1 MDTPILHRL
10 ETFRGKRA
18 RMSMP
23 GHKGKLR
30 LFDSDIFE
38 YDVTELPGTDNLL
51 APEGA
56 IAESQQLFAAETGAA
71 HAFYSVN
78 GSSACVLAML
88 LYLEPGDGVIM
99 ARDFHKSAENAL
111 HLSGARPVYV
121 ELEMDSAAIPQPVE
135 TERMLSAIRENP
147 GAKAV
152 YITSPNYYGMC
163 ADIRAIA
170 EAAHGAG
177 MLLLVDAA
185 HAAHFAYSPLLPD
198 APAQAGADI
207 WCISLHKTLPACNQA
222 AALCCGRN
230 VDEGRLKQRLN
241 MVQTTSPSYL
251 LLASIDFAR
260 GFMAECG
267 ETALARLAA
276 DIEDFADALELPL
289 AQGEDFSRLTVD
301 VSSKG
306 ISGFEAAA
314 LLAQMGIYVEG
325 ADERRLLLIATASD
339 GPQDFAAV
347 AAAIRALPEGD
358 REPEPGIRYTLR
370 GELAAAGGLAQSV
383 FAYPPGIPI
392 WLAGQ
397 RPGPGEWKVVA
408 RLARRGYNLIG
419 LQED

>member
-1 MDTPILHRL
+1 
-10 ETFRGKRA
+10 
-18 RMSMP
+18 
-23 GHKGKLR
+23 
-30 LFDSDIFE
+30 
-38 YDVTELPGTDNLL
+38 
-51 APEGA
+51 
-56 IAESQQLFAAETGAA
+56 
-71 HAFYSVN
+71 
-78 GSSACVLAML
+78 
-88 LYLEPGDGVIM
+88 
-99 ARDFHKSAENAL
+99 
-111 HLSGARPVYV
+111 
-121 ELEMDSAAIPQPVE
+121 
-135 TERMLSAIRENP
+135 
-147 GAKAV
+147 
-152 YITSPNYYGMC
+152 
-163 ADIRAIA
+163 
-170 EAAHGAG
+170 
-177 MLLLVDAA
+177 
-185 HAAHFAYSPLLPD
+185 
-198 APAQAGADI
+198 
-207 WCISLHKTLPACNQA
+207 
-222 AALCCGRN
+222 
-230 VDEGRLKQRLN
+230 
-241 MVQTTSPSYL
+241 
-251 LLASIDFAR
+251 
-260 GFMAECG
+260 MAECG

-392 WLAGQ
+392 LLAGQ